1 MTGYGFTYIERKNQI
16 TRHSGRN
23 SYQGRHRFRE
33 NDPFFNTML
42 KGVLWPSG
50 RVGYFENSD
59 YSDQMAFKKSTDQDT
74 QQQIKR
80 FYGDIGNCEQIDL
93 IMQVLL

>member
-1 MTGYGFTYIERKNQI
+1 M
-16 TRHSGRN
+16 
-23 SYQGRHRFRE
+23 
-33 NDPFFNTML
+33 P
-42 KGVLWPSG
+42 WPSG

-59 YSDQMAFKKSTDQDT
+59 YSDQMAFKKSTDQAT